1 MKKKTY
7 ILYSFVPIIFFIIMM
22 IMGGIESALCSLGL
36 TPLINIVST
45 IVFEPIYL
53 IILNYRYLKIN
64 AKNIIIQY
72 FIMTVITCISWFVSL
87 FSLRF
92 KGDNLLVCTINDSI
106 GLAII
111 KLNIKI
117 ALISILVLWIIAVIF
132 KFKKTK

>member
-1 MKKKTY
+1 MKRKTY

-53 IILNYRYLKIN
+53 IILNYRYLKID

-87 FSLRF
+87 FGLRF
-92 KGDNLLVCTINDSI
+92 KGEDFLVCTIGDSV
-106 GLAII
+106 GLAIV

-117 ALISILVLWIIAVIF
+117 ALISILVLWIIAVIV
-132 KFKKTK
+132 KFQKTK